1 MFGAVAKV
9 MCSGVS
15 VCPGGYP
22 AIQGPHPA
30 IQGPHPDI
38 FKVVHNEARASGWLA
53 SYWNAFLLFPPTN
66 ELYDGNVFTGV
77 CLSTGVSIRE
87 ISVKSGRYTSYWN
100 AFLFSFC
107 SVSVSYDI

>member
-1 MFGAVAKV
+1 MFRCV
-9 MCSGVS
+9 CLSG
-15 VCPGGYP
+15 GGYP
-22 AIQGPHPA
+22 AIQGPHPT

-77 CLSTGVSIRE
+77 CLSTG
-87 ISVKSGRYTSYWN
+87 GLYQG
-100 AFLFSFC
+100 
-107 SVSVSYDI
+107 DIGKERAVHILLECILV